1 MRTPGERCGLAWVCL
16 GDAGTYVLPAKRG
29 RLGQIAEHTWAV
41 PSGPPA
47 SNIGCRTIQEVE
59 RERALLFGREA
70 ERYDRSRPTY
80 PSALIEEVMGSSPHS
95 LSVLDVGCG
104 TGIASRLVA
113 ERGAR
118 VLGVELNA
126 GMAEV
131 ADRRGIPTEVAAF
144 ETYTPPGAPSI
155 LSYLR
160 RRGTGWTLQ

>member
-1 MRTPGERCGLAWVCL
+1 
-16 GDAGTYVLPAKRG
+16 
-29 RLGQIAEHTWAV
+29 
-41 PSGPPA
+41 
-47 SNIGCRTIQEVE
+47 
-59 RERALLFGREA
+59 
-70 ERYDRSRPTY
+70 
-80 PSALIEEVMGSSPHS
+80 MGSSPHS